1 MNPVW
6 SGFISCGIIF
16 ASLEASIEDRSLWS
30 VFNRLIGRYDEQS
43 VGFLPGLYGTVI
55 IAEFH
60 VVAHV
65 SLSSAQL

>member
-1 MNPVW
+1 M
-6 SGFISCGIIF
+6 
-16 ASLEASIEDRSLWS
+16 
-30 VFNRLIGRYDEQS
+30 FNRLIGRYDEQS